1 MRIFDSERA
10 QPAGLQLSPAF
21 RQHVHVASP
30 ESGTLVSG
38 GVGQLSVERWGS
50 TRQRDEPARRRSD
63 LTLHPKFSR
72 RRFAAHLD
80 EVGALV
86 Y

>member
-1 MRIFDSERA
+1 MRVFDSEA
-10 QPAGLQLSPAF
+10 AKAASLQSPAAR
-21 RQHVHVASP
+21 RQHVPVASLK
-30 ESGTLVSG
+30 SGTAISG
-38 GVGQLSVERWGS
+38 VAGELSVERRGS

-63 LTLHPKFSR
+63 LTLHPNFSR
-72 RRFAAHLD
+72 PRFAAHLD